1 MSLTNEK
8 FNVIG
13 KPLEKEQ
20 IENLCNEVATEIVEN
35 IINGY
40 RANYGENDTWNELI
54 SFLQPDDIS
63 TLLKQNIFVICNI
76 T

>member
-1 MSLTNEK
+1 MNLTNEK

-13 KPLEKEQ
+13 KPLQKEQ

-40 RANYGENDTWNELI
+40 RAWNELI
-54 SFLQPDDIS
+54 SFLQPDEIS
-63 TLLKQNIFVICNI
+63 TLLKQKFL
-76 T
+76 